1 MGQKGQKKAQPTL
14 NKHEVADCMIM
25 LRSSNTCSAIH
36 CTSLATNSCSVRN
49 SLPAMNTASPTSAYL
64 QHHHFWK
71 SGAKR
76 SSQIRCFKTPLSI
89 SSLCSQ
95 LPQCNPSCTR
105 VTQRSSVDRKVFCLL
120 FSKQFCFQ
128 DVIVCCGKAPSHC
141 LETQLL
147 GNICSKTKSN
157 KSTSL
162 HLISSDGKGFS

>member
-105 VTQRSSVDRKVFCLL
+105 ADSEVL
-120 FSKQFCFQ
+120 
-128 DVIVCCGKAPSHC
+128 CG
-141 LETQLL
+141 Q
-147 GNICSKTKSN
+147 
-157 KSTSL
+157 
-162 HLISSDGKGFS
+162 KGFLPAFLKAVLLPECDSLLWEGPISLPGNAVIREYLFQN